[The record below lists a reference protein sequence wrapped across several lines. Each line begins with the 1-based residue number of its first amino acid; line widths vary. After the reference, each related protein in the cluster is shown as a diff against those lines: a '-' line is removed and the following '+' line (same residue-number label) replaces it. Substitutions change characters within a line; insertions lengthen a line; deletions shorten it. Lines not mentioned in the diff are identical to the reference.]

1 MTVMKTRIASFLCAA
16 SLSLLALSCNK
27 AVEPA
32 SVPGPG
38 LVTVTAT
45 IPALPGTRVAA
56 GDAETGLSWSWE
68 AGDKIA
74 VVGSMPS
81 VLDIDEGFSPQ
92 QASFTGKP
100 VSGDKFSIIYP
111 GTVTSLSGLE
121 ALTWDAQ
128 VQKGNDSKAH
138 LKYFAILSDVDAF
151 DVFTFDADWAAA
163 HGGNFRQG
171 GVLKLKFT
179 LPEGTTTVSK
189 ITLATDTPLFHASN
203 GEATV
208 SELNLSLEDVAL
220 GEDCVLTAW
229 MTTSWHDVAIPAG
242 TVLSF
247 TVAAGEKTWIRDIT
261 IAEEKVLKSGFVNT
275 ITLDGT
281 GWFDAGRYDGGKG
294 TEAEPWLISNATQL
308 GYMRDDLKGGEKRWF
323 KLVADIDMAEVADWE
338 PLNYA
343 SPYDKEIDF
352 DGGGH
357 TISNFTCDYGGAYP
371 SFFGVLFGTCH
382 DVTFSKAKIV
392 GTANSACGII
402 GGYAGTGDKRA
413 EILRVHV
420 QGTVTFTGNKT
431 GVGGMVGIV
440 GNGNITA
447 SSAFCKVTSGKNY
460 VGGLFGYDGG
470 KTIVRDCWT
479 AGSVIG
485 GQRVGGICGG
495 LIKDESAI
503 INCFSASAVTA
514 NFALGGIAGHCN
526 QDKGDGMTTR
536 MPKNVVEKSVA
547 WNSFVRATTVTPGDM
562 SHYSGGAVIGFTA
575 THNFLTDCVRKPAF
589 DFVDYSDLFG
599 LYDQENASEE
609 TPLVVVEVEGANYN
623 FPYHGKAAA
632 SGKTLSQVAQE
643 LGWSSE
649 VWDFSGDYPVHV
661 GQPPLVVDQAGSN
674 GQLGDFG
681 ENPFIQ

>member
-1 MTVMKTRIASFLCAA
+1 MKTRIAYILGAA
-16 SLSLLALSCNK
+16 ALLTLSCNK

-32 SVPGPG
+32 SVPEPG
-38 LVTVTAT
+38 LVTITAS
-45 IPALPGTRVAA
+45 IPEPGTRVAA

-74 VVGSMPS
+74 VIGTMPS
-81 VLDIDEGFSPQ
+81 VFDIDEGFQPQ

-100 VSGDKFSIIYP
+100 VSGDKFTIIYP
-111 GTVTSLSGLE
+111 GTVTSVSGLE

-128 VQKGNDSKAH
+128 VQTGNDSKAH
-138 LKYFAILSDVDAF
+138 LKYFALLSEVDGF
-151 DVFTFDADWAAA
+151 DTFTFSSDWAAA
-163 HGGNFRQG
+163 HGGAFRQG
-171 GVLKLKFT
+171 GVLKLKLT
-179 LPEGTTTVSK
+179 LPEGTTAVTKVTVAS
-189 ITLATDTPLFHASN
+189 ATPFIHAGN
-203 GEATV
+203 GEALTG
-208 SELNLSLEDVAL
+208 ELNLTLSDATL
-220 GEDCVLTAW
+220 GEDRVLTAW
-229 MTTSWHDVAIPAG
+229 MTTSWFDETLPAG

-281 GWFDAGRYDGGKG
+281 GWFDAGRYEGGKG
-294 TEAEPWLISNATQL
+294 TEAEPWLIANATQL

-323 KLVADIDMAEVADWE
+323 KLVADIDMAEVTGWE

-352 DGGGH
+352 DGDGH

-371 SFFGVLFGTCH
+371 SFFGVLYGTCH

-402 GGYAGTGDKRA
+402 GGYLGTGDKHA
-413 EILRVHV
+413 EVLRVHV

-431 GVGGMVGIV
+431 GVGGLAGIV

-447 SSAFCKVTSGKNY
+447 SSAYCKVTSGKNY

-479 AGSVIG
+479 AGTVIG

-503 INCFSASAVTA
+503 YNSYSASAVTA
-514 NFALGGIAGHCN
+514 AFAIGGIAGHCN
-526 QDKGDGMTTR
+526 QDKGDNMTTR
-536 MPKNVVEKSVA
+536 MPKNVVEKCVA
-547 WNSFVRATTVTPGDM
+547 WNAMVRSNSFTEGDK
-562 SHYSGGAVIGFTA
+562 SHYSGAAIVGFTS
-575 THNFLTDCVRKPAF
+575 THNFLTDCVRRPDL
-589 DFVDYSDLFG
+589 DFLDYSDLFV

-609 TPLVVVEVEGANYN
+609 TPLVVKEVEDAKYN

-632 SGKTLSQVAQE
+632 EGKTLSQVAQE
-643 LGWSSE
+643 LGWSAE
-649 VWDFSGDYPVHV
+649 VWDLSGDYPVHV
-661 GQPPLVVDQAGSN
+661 GQPALVVDQAGSN

>member
-1 MTVMKTRIASFLCAA
+1 MKTRIAYILSAA
-16 SLSLLALSCNK
+16 LLPLLALSCNK
-27 AVEPA
+27 AAESA
-32 SVPGPG
+32 IDG
-38 LVTVTAT
+38 TVTITAS
-45 IPALPGTRVAA
+45 IPDQPGTRVAA
-56 GDAETGLSWSWE
+56 GDAETGLSWAWE
-68 AGDKIA
+68 AGDKIT
-74 VVGSMPS
+74 VIGTMPS
-81 VLDIDEGFSPQ
+81 VFDIQEGFTPQ
-92 QASFTGKP
+92 QASFKGKP
-100 VSGDKFSIIYP
+100 VSGDKYSIIYP
-111 GTVTSLSGLE
+111 GTATSVSSLE
-121 ALTWDAQ
+121 AMTWDVQ
-128 VQKGNDSKAH
+128 VQTGNDSKAH
-138 LKYFAILSDVDAF
+138 LKYFALLSDVDAF
-151 DVFTFDADWAAA
+151 ETFEFGADWAAA
-163 HGGNFRQG
+163 HGGSFKQG
-171 GVLKLKFT
+171 GVLKLRFT
-179 LPEGTTTVSK
+179 LPEETTAVTKV
-189 ITLATDTPLFHASN
+189 TLATSEPLFHAGN
-203 GEATV
+203 GDALA
-208 SELNLSLEDVAL
+208 SELNLTLNEATL
-220 GEDCVLTAW
+220 GEDHVLTGW
-229 MTTSWHDVAIPAG
+229 MTTSWHDVTIPAG
-242 TVLSF
+242 TVVSF

-323 KLVADIDMAEVADWE
+323 KLVADIDMADVTGWE

-352 DGGGH
+352 DGDGH

-402 GGYAGTGDKRA
+402 GGYAGTGDKHA

-420 QGTVTFTGNKT
+420 QGNVTFTGNKT
-431 GVGGMVGIV
+431 GVGGMVGII

-447 SSAFCKVTSGKNY
+447 SSANCKVSSGKNY

-470 KTIVRDCWT
+470 KTTVRDCWT

-485 GQRVGGICGG
+485 NQRVGGICGG

-503 INCFSASAVTA
+503 INCYSASAVTA
-514 NFALGGIAGHCN
+514 GFAIAGIAGHCN
-526 QDKGDGMTTR
+526 QDKGDNMTGR
-536 MPKNVVEKSVA
+536 MPKNVFEKCVA
-547 WNSFVRATTVTPGDM
+547 WNTFVRSSSFLEGDK
-562 SHYSGGAVIGFTA
+562 SHYSGGAVVGFTA
-575 THNFLTDCVRKPAF
+575 THNFLTDCVRRPDL
-589 DFVDYSDLFG
+589 DFLDYSDLFV

-632 SGKTLSQVAQE
+632 EGKTLSQVAQE
-643 LGWSSE
+643 LGWSAE

-661 GQPPLVVDQAGSN
+661 GQPALVVDQAGSN
-674 GQLGDFG
+674 GQLGGFG

>member
-1 MTVMKTRIASFLCAA
+1 MKTRIAYILGAA
-16 SLSLLALSCNK
+16 ALLTLSCNK

-32 SVPGPG
+32 SVPEPG
-38 LVTVTAT
+38 LVTITAS
-45 IPALPGTRVAA
+45 IPDQPGTRVAA

-74 VVGSMPS
+74 VIGTMPS
-81 VLDIDEGFSPQ
+81 VFDIDEGFQPQ

-100 VSGDKFSIIYP
+100 VSGDKFTIIYP

-138 LKYFAILSDVDAF
+138 LKYFAVLSDVNAF
-151 DVFTFDADWAAA
+151 DSFTFGADWAAE
-163 HGGNFRQG
+163 HGGTFKQG
-171 GVLKLKFT
+171 GVLKLKMT
-179 LPEGTTTVSK
+179 LPAETTAVTKV
-189 ITLATDTPLFHASN
+189 TLATASPLFYASN
-203 GEATV
+203 GDTPV
-208 SELNLSLEDVAL
+208 SELNLVLDEATL
-220 GEDCVLTAW
+220 GEDHVLTAW
-229 MTTSWHDVAIPAG
+229 MTTSWHDVTIPAG
-242 TVLSF
+242 TVISF
-247 TVAAGEKTWIRDIT
+247 TVAAGEKTWVRDIT

-275 ITLDGT
+275 ITLDGE

-323 KLVADIDMAEVADWE
+323 KLVADIDMADVTGWE

-352 DGGGH
+352 DGDGH

-371 SFFGVLFGTCH
+371 SFFGVLYGTCH

-402 GGYAGTGDKRA
+402 GGYAGTGDKHA

-420 QGTVTFTGNKT
+420 QGTVTMTGNKT
-431 GVGGMVGIV
+431 GVGGLAGIL
-440 GNGNITA
+440 GNANVSE

-470 KTIVRDCWT
+470 KTTVRDCWT

-485 GQRVGGICGG
+485 SQRVGGICGG

-514 NFALGGIAGHCN
+514 GFAIGGIAGHCN
-526 QDKGDGMTTR
+526 QDKGDNMTTR
-536 MPKNVVEKSVA
+536 MPKNVFEKCIA
-547 WNSFVRATTVTPGDM
+547 WNALVRSNAFVEGDK
-562 SHYSGGAVIGFTA
+562 SHYSGGAVVGFTS
-575 THNFLTDCVRKPAF
+575 THNFLTDCVRRPDF
-589 DFVDYSDLFG
+589 DFLDYSDLFG

-632 SGKTLSQVAQE
+632 EGKTLSQVAQE
-643 LGWSSE
+643 LGWSAE

-661 GQPPLVVDQAGSN
+661 GQPALVVDQAGSN

-681 ENPFIQ
+681 ENPFI

>member
-208 SELNLSLEDVAL
+208 NELNLSLEDVAL

-338 PLNYA
+338 PLNSA

-402 GGYAGTGDKRA
+402 GGYAGTGDKHA

-440 GNGNITA
+440 D
-447 SSAFCKVTSGKNY
+447 

-479 AGSVIG
+479 AGSVVG

-514 NFALGGIAGHCN
+514 SFAIGGIAGHCN
-526 QDKGDGMTTR
+526 QDKGDGATTR
-536 MPKNVVEKSVA
+536 MPKNVVEKTVA
-547 WNSFVRATTVTPGDM
+547 WNSFVRATTMTP
-562 SHYSGGAVIGFTA
+562 
-575 THNFLTDCVRKPAF
+575 DCVRKPEF

-632 SGKTLSQVAQE
+632 AGKTLSQVAQE
-643 LGWSSE
+643 LGWSAE

>member
-1 MTVMKTRIASFLCAA
+1 MKTRIAYILCAA
-16 SLSLLALSCNK
+16 MLPLLPLSCNK
-27 AVEPA
+27 AAESLPE
-32 SVPGPG
+32 G
-38 LVTVTAT
+38 TVTITAS
-45 IPALPGTRVAA
+45 IPDQPGTRVAA

-74 VVGSMPS
+74 VIGTMPS
-81 VLDIDEGFSPQ
+81 VFDIDEGFTPQ

-100 VSGDKFSIIYP
+100 VSGDSYTIIYP
-111 GTVTSLSGLE
+111 GTVTSVSGLE
-121 ALTWDAQ
+121 AMTFEGQ
-128 VQKGNDSKAH
+128 VQKGNGSKAH
-138 LKYFAILSDVDAF
+138 LKYFAVLSDVNAF
-151 DVFTFDADWAAA
+151 DTFEFGADWAAA
-163 HGGNFRQG
+163 HGGTFRQG
-171 GVLKLKFT
+171 GVLKLKLT
-179 LPEGTTTVSK
+179 LPEGTTTVNK
-189 ITLATDTPLFHASN
+189 ITFSTATPLFHAGN
-203 GEATV
+203 GEALTG
-208 SELNLSLEDVAL
+208 ELSLSLQDITL
-220 GEDCVLTAW
+220 GEDRVLTAW
-229 MTTSWHDVAIPAG
+229 MTTSWFDETLPDG

-261 IAEEKVLKSGFVNT
+261 LAGEKVIKSGFVNT

-323 KLVADIDMAEVADWE
+323 KLVADIDMADVTGWE

-352 DGGGH
+352 DGDGH

-402 GGYAGTGDKRA
+402 GGYAGTGDKHA
-413 EILRVHV
+413 EVLRVHV
-420 QGTVTFTGNKT
+420 DGSVTLTGNKT
-431 GVGGMVGIV
+431 GVGGMFGIL
-440 GNGNITA
+440 GNANVTA
-447 SSAFCKVTSGKNY
+447 SSAFCKVTSERNY

-470 KTIVRDCWT
+470 KAIVRDCWT
-479 AGSVIG
+479 AGTVIG
-485 GQRVGGICGG
+485 NQRVGGICGG

-503 INCFSASAVTA
+503 INCYSAAAVTA

-526 QDKGDGMTTR
+526 QDKGDNMTTR

-547 WNSFVRATTVTPGDM
+547 WNSFVRATVVTPGDM
-562 SHYSGGAVIGFTA
+562 SHYSGGAIVGFTA
-575 THNFLTDCVRKPAF
+575 THNFLTDCVRRPDL
-589 DFVDYSDLFG
+589 DFVDYSDLFT

-609 TPLVVVEVEGANYN
+609 TPLVVAEVEGATYN

-632 SGKTLSQVAQE
+632 AGKTLSQVAQE
-643 LGWSSE
+643 LGWSAE

-661 GQPPLVVDQAGSN
+661 GQPALVVDQAGSS

>member
-1 MTVMKTRIASFLCAA
+1 MKTRIAYILGAA
-16 SLSLLALSCNK
+16 ALLTLSCNK

-32 SVPGPG
+32 SVPEPG
-38 LVTVTAT
+38 LVTITAS
-45 IPALPGTRVAA
+45 IPDQPGTRVAA

-74 VVGSMPS
+74 VIGTMPS
-81 VLDIDEGFSPQ
+81 VFDIDEGFQPQ

-100 VSGDKFSIIYP
+100 VSGDKFTIIYP

-138 LKYFAILSDVDAF
+138 LKYFAVLSDVNAF
-151 DVFTFDADWAAA
+151 DSFTFGADWAAE
-163 HGGNFRQG
+163 HGGTFKQG
-171 GVLKLKFT
+171 GVLKLKMT
-179 LPEGTTTVSK
+179 LPAETTAVMK
-189 ITLATDTPLFHASN
+189 VTLATASPLFYASN
-203 GEATV
+203 GDTPV
-208 SELNLSLEDVAL
+208 SELNLVLDEATL
-220 GEDCVLTAW
+220 GEDHVLTAW
-229 MTTSWHDVAIPAG
+229 MTTSWHDVTIPAG
-242 TVLSF
+242 TVISF
-247 TVAAGEKTWIRDIT
+247 TVAAGDKTWVRDIT

-275 ITLDGT
+275 ITLDGE

-323 KLVADIDMAEVADWE
+323 KLVADIDMADVTGWE

-352 DGGGH
+352 DGDGH

-371 SFFGVLFGTCH
+371 SFFGVLYGTCH

-402 GGYAGTGDKRA
+402 GGYAGTGDKHA

-431 GVGGMVGIV
+431 GVGGMVGII

-447 SSAFCKVTSGKNY
+447 SSAYCKVSSGKNY

-470 KTIVRDCWT
+470 KTTVRDCWT

-503 INCFSASAVTA
+503 INCYSASAVTA
-514 NFALGGIAGHCN
+514 GFAIGGIAGHCN
-526 QDKGDGMTTR
+526 QDKGDNMTTR
-536 MPKNVVEKSVA
+536 MPKNVFEKCIA
-547 WNSFVRATTVTPGDM
+547 WNTLVRSNAFVEGDK
-562 SHYSGGAVIGFTA
+562 SHYSGGAVVGFTS
-575 THNFLTDCVRKPAF
+575 THNFLTDCVSRPGF
-589 DFVDYSDLFG
+589 DFLDYSDLFV
-599 LYDQENASEE
+599 LYDQENASED

-632 SGKTLSQVAQE
+632 EGKTVSQVAQE
-643 LGWSSE
+643 LGWSAE

-661 GQPPLVVDQAGSN
+661 GQPALVVDQSGSN
-674 GQLGDFG
+674 GQIGDFD
-681 ENPFIQ
+681 ENPFI

>member
-1 MTVMKTRIASFLCAA
+1 MKTRIAYILGAA
-16 SLSLLALSCNK
+16 ALLTLSCNK

-32 SVPGPG
+32 SVPEPG
-38 LVTVTAT
+38 LVTITAS
-45 IPALPGTRVAA
+45 IPDQPGTRVAA

-74 VVGSMPS
+74 VIGTMPS
-81 VLDIDEGFSPQ
+81 VFDIDEGFQPQ

-100 VSGDKFSIIYP
+100 VSGDKFTIIYP

-138 LKYFAILSDVDAF
+138 LKYFAVLSDVNAF
-151 DVFTFDADWAAA
+151 DSFTFGADWAAE
-163 HGGNFRQG
+163 HGGTFKQG
-171 GVLKLKFT
+171 GVLKLKMT
-179 LPEGTTTVSK
+179 LPAETTAVMK
-189 ITLATDTPLFHASN
+189 VTLATASPLFYASN
-203 GEATV
+203 GDTPV
-208 SELNLSLEDVAL
+208 SELNLVLDEATL
-220 GEDCVLTAW
+220 GEDHVLTAW
-229 MTTSWHDVAIPAG
+229 MTTSWHDVTIPAG
-242 TVLSF
+242 TVISF
-247 TVAAGEKTWIRDIT
+247 TVAAGDKTWVRDIT

-275 ITLDGT
+275 ITLDGE

-323 KLVADIDMAEVADWE
+323 KLVADIDMADVTGWE

-352 DGGGH
+352 DGDGH

-371 SFFGVLFGTCH
+371 SFFGVLYGTCH

-402 GGYAGTGDKRA
+402 GGYAGTGDKHA

-431 GVGGMVGIV
+431 GVGGMVGII

-447 SSAFCKVTSGKNY
+447 SSAYCKVSSGKNY

-470 KTIVRDCWT
+470 KTTVRDCWT

-503 INCFSASAVTA
+503 INCYSASAVTA
-514 NFALGGIAGHCN
+514 GFAIGGIAGHCN
-526 QDKGDGMTTR
+526 QDKGDNMTTR
-536 MPKNVVEKSVA
+536 MPKNVFEKCIA
-547 WNSFVRATTVTPGDM
+547 WNTLVRSNAFVEGDK
-562 SHYSGGAVIGFTA
+562 SHYSGGAVVGFTS
-575 THNFLTDCVRKPAF
+575 THNFLTDCVRRPGF
-589 DFVDYSDLFG
+589 DFLDYSDLFV
-599 LYDQENASEE
+599 LYDQENASED

-632 SGKTLSQVAQE
+632 EGKTVSQVAQE
-643 LGWSSE
+643 LGWSAE

-661 GQPPLVVDQAGSN
+661 GQPALVVDQSGSN
-674 GQLGDFG
+674 GQIGDFD
-681 ENPFIQ
+681 ENPFI

>member
-1 MTVMKTRIASFLCAA
+1 MKTRIAYILCAA
-16 SLSLLALSCNK
+16 ALLTLSCNK

-32 SVPGPG
+32 SVPETG
-38 LVTVTAT
+38 LVTITAS
-45 IPALPGTRVAA
+45 IPDQSGTRVAA

-74 VVGSMPS
+74 VIGTMPS
-81 VLDIDEGFSPQ
+81 VFDIDEGFQPQ

-100 VSGDKFSIIYP
+100 VSGDKFTIIYP
-111 GTVTSLSGLE
+111 GTVTSVSGLE

-138 LKYFAILSDVDAF
+138 LKYFAVLSDVDAF
-151 DVFTFDADWAAA
+151 DSFTFGADWAAA
-163 HGGNFRQG
+163 HGGAFRQG
-171 GVLKLKFT
+171 GVLKLKMT
-179 LPEGTTTVSK
+179 LPEETTAVTKV
-189 ITLATDTPLFHASN
+189 TLATATPLFHAGN
-203 GEATV
+203 GEALTG
-208 SELNLSLEDVAL
+208 ELNLTLEDATL
-220 GEDCVLTAW
+220 GEDHVLTAW
-229 MTTSWHDVAIPAG
+229 MTTSWFDDTLPAG

-247 TVAAGEKTWIRDIT
+247 TVAAGEKTWIRDVT
-261 IAEEKVLKSGFVNT
+261 VAEEKVLKSGFVNK

-323 KLVADIDMAEVADWE
+323 KLVADIDMADVTGWE

-352 DGGGH
+352 DGDGH

-371 SFFGVLFGTCH
+371 SFFGVLYGTCH

-402 GGYAGTGDKRA
+402 GGYAGTGDKHA

-440 GNGNITA
+440 GNANITA
-447 SSAFCKVTSGKNY
+447 SSAYCKVTSGKNY

-470 KTIVRDCWT
+470 KAIVRDCWT

-485 GQRVGGICGG
+485 NQRVGGICGG
-495 LIKDESAI
+495 LIKDESAL
-503 INCFSASAVTA
+503 INCYSATAVTA
-514 NFALGGIAGHCN
+514 NFALGGLAGHCN

-536 MPKNVVEKSVA
+536 MPKNVVEKSIA
-547 WNSFVRATTVTPGDM
+547 WNSFVRAVSVTPGDV
-562 SHYSGGAVIGFTA
+562 SHYSGGAVVGFTA
-575 THNFLTDCVRKPAF
+575 THNFLTDCVRKPDF
-589 DFVDYSDLFG
+589 DFVDYSDLFS

-623 FPYHGKAAA
+623 YPYHGKAAA
-632 SGKTLSQVAQE
+632 AGKTVSQIAQE
-643 LGWSSE
+643 LGWSAE

-661 GQPPLVVDQAGSN
+661 GQPALVVDQAGSN

-681 ENPFIQ
+681 ENPFI

>member
-1 MTVMKTRIASFLCAA
+1 MKKRIAYILCAA
-16 SLSLLALSCNK
+16 LLPLLPLSCNK
-27 AVEPA
+27 AAESLPEN
-32 SVPGPG
+32 
-38 LVTVTAT
+38 TVTITAS
-45 IPALPGTRVAA
+45 IPDQPGTRVAA

-74 VVGSMPS
+74 VIGTMPS
-81 VLDIDEGFSPQ
+81 VFDIDEGFGPQ

-100 VSGDKFSIIYP
+100 VSGDSYTIIYP
-111 GTVTSLSGLE
+111 GTTTSVSGLE
-121 ALTWDAQ
+121 ALTFEGQ
-128 VQKGNDSKAH
+128 VQEGNDSKAH
-138 LKYFAILSDVDAF
+138 LKYFAVLSDVDAF
-151 DVFTFDADWAAA
+151 DTFAFGADWAAA
-163 HGGNFRQG
+163 HGGSFKQG
-171 GVLKLKFT
+171 GVLKLKLT
-179 LPEGTTTVSK
+179 LPAGTETVNKVTIS
-189 ITLATDTPLFHASN
+189 TATPLFHTGN
-203 GEATV
+203 GEAL
-208 SELNLSLEDVAL
+208 SGELSLGLADVTL
-220 GEDCVLTAW
+220 GEDPVLTAW
-229 MTTSWHDVAIPAG
+229 MTTSWFDETLPAG

-247 TVAAGEKTWIRDIT
+247 AVAAGEKTWLRDIT
-261 IAEEKVLKSGFVNT
+261 LAEEKAIKSGFVNT

-323 KLVADIDMAEVADWE
+323 KLVADIDMAEVTGWE

-352 DGGGH
+352 DGDGH
-357 TISNFTCDYGGAYP
+357 TISNFTCDYGGNYP

-402 GGYAGTGDKRA
+402 GGYAGTGDKHA
-413 EILRVHV
+413 EVLRVHV
-420 QGTVTFTGNKT
+420 DGSVTLTGNKT
-431 GVGGMVGIV
+431 GVGGMFGIL
-440 GNGNITA
+440 GNANVTA
-447 SSAFCKVTSGKNY
+447 SSAFCKVTSERNY

-470 KTIVRDCWT
+470 KAVVRDCWT
-479 AGSVIG
+479 AGTVIG
-485 GQRVGGICGG
+485 NQRVGGICGG

-503 INCFSASAVTA
+503 YNSFSASAVTA
-514 NFALGGIAGHCN
+514 GFAIGGIAGHCN
-526 QDKGDGMTTR
+526 QDKGDNMTGR
-536 MPKNVVEKSVA
+536 MPKNVVEKSIA
-547 WNSFVRATTVTPGDM
+547 WNTFVRAASVTPGDM
-562 SHYSGGAVIGFTA
+562 SHYSGGAIVGFTA
-575 THNFLTDCVRKPAF
+575 THNFLTDCVRRPDL

-632 SGKTLSQVAQE
+632 AGKTLSQVAQE

-674 GQLGDFG
+674 GQLGDFD
-681 ENPFIQ
+681 ENPFI

>member
-1 MTVMKTRIASFLCAA
+1 MKTRIAYILGAA
-16 SLSLLALSCNK
+16 ALLTLSCNK

-32 SVPGPG
+32 SVPEPG
-38 LVTVTAT
+38 LVTITAS
-45 IPALPGTRVAA
+45 IPDQPGTRVAA

-74 VVGSMPS
+74 VIGTMPS
-81 VLDIDEGFSPQ
+81 VFDIDEGFQPQ

-100 VSGDKFSIIYP
+100 VSGDKFTIIYP

-138 LKYFAILSDVDAF
+138 LKYFAVLSDVNAF
-151 DVFTFDADWAAA
+151 DSFTFGADWAAE
-163 HGGNFRQG
+163 HGGTFKQG
-171 GVLKLKFT
+171 GVLKLKMT
-179 LPEGTTTVSK
+179 LPAETTAVTKV
-189 ITLATDTPLFHASN
+189 TLATASPLFYASN
-203 GEATV
+203 GDTPV
-208 SELNLSLEDVAL
+208 SELNLVLDEATL
-220 GEDCVLTAW
+220 GEDHVLTAW
-229 MTTSWHDVAIPAG
+229 MTTSWHDVTIPAG
-242 TVLSF
+242 TVISF
-247 TVAAGEKTWIRDIT
+247 TVAAGEKTWVRDIT

-275 ITLDGT
+275 ITLDGE

-323 KLVADIDMAEVADWE
+323 KLVADIDMADVTGWE

-352 DGGGH
+352 DGDGH

-371 SFFGVLFGTCH
+371 SFFGVLYGTCH

-402 GGYAGTGDKRA
+402 GGYAGTGDKHA

-420 QGTVTFTGNKT
+420 QGTVTMTGNKT
-431 GVGGMVGIV
+431 GVGGLAGIL
-440 GNGNITA
+440 GNANVSE

-470 KTIVRDCWT
+470 KTTVRDCWS
-479 AGSVIG
+479 AGTVIG
-485 GQRVGGICGG
+485 DQRVGGICGG
-495 LIKDESAI
+495 LIKDESAL
-503 INCFSASAVTA
+503 INCYSAAAVSAKYA
-514 NFALGGIAGHCN
+514 IGGIAGHCN
-526 QDKGDGMTTR
+526 QDKGDNPATR
-536 MPKNVVEKSVA
+536 TPKNVYEKCIA
-547 WNSFVRATTVTPGDM
+547 WNSMVRSSAFLAGDNT
-562 SHYSGGAVIGFTA
+562 HYSGGAILGFTA
-575 THNFLTDCVRKPAF
+575 THSFMTDCIRRPDL
-589 DFVDYSDLFG
+589 DFLDYSDLFV
-599 LYDQENASEE
+599 LYDQENASED
-609 TPLVVVEVEGANYN
+609 TPLVIVEVEGANYN

-632 SGKTLSQVAQE
+632 EGKTLSQVAQE
-643 LGWSSE
+643 LGWSAE

-661 GQPPLVVDQAGSN
+661 GQPALVVDQSGSN
-674 GQLGDFG
+674 GQIGDFD
-681 ENPFIQ
+681 ENPFI

>member
-1 MTVMKTRIASFLCAA
+1 MKTRIAYILGAA
-16 SLSLLALSCNK
+16 ALLTLSCNK

-32 SVPGPG
+32 SVPEPG
-38 LVTVTAT
+38 LVTITAS
-45 IPALPGTRVAA
+45 IPDQPGTRVAA

-74 VVGSMPS
+74 VIGTMPS
-81 VLDIDEGFSPQ
+81 VFDIDEGFQPQ

-100 VSGDKFSIIYP
+100 VSGDKFTIIYP

-121 ALTWDAQ
+121 ALTFDAQ

-138 LKYFAILSDVDAF
+138 LKYFAVLSDVNAF
-151 DVFTFDADWAAA
+151 NSFTFGADWAAE
-163 HGGNFRQG
+163 HGGTFRQG
-171 GVLKLKFT
+171 GVLKLKMT
-179 LPEGTTTVSK
+179 LPAETTAVTKV
-189 ITLATDTPLFHASN
+189 TLATASPLFYASN
-203 GEATV
+203 GDTPV
-208 SELNLSLEDVAL
+208 SELNLVLDEATL
-220 GEDCVLTAW
+220 GEDHVLTAW
-229 MTTSWHDVAIPAG
+229 MTTSWHDVTIPAG
-242 TVLSF
+242 TVISF

-323 KLVADIDMAEVADWE
+323 KLVADIDMAEVTGWE

-352 DGGGH
+352 DGSGH

-402 GGYAGTGDKRA
+402 GGYAGTGDKHA

-447 SSAFCKVTSGKNY
+447 SSAFCKVSSGKNY

-470 KTIVRDCWT
+470 KTVIRDCWT
-479 AGSVIG
+479 AGSVNG

-514 NFALGGIAGHCN
+514 GFAIGGIAGHCN
-526 QDKGDGMTTR
+526 QDKGDNMTTR
-536 MPKNVVEKSVA
+536 MPKNVFEKCIA
-547 WNSFVRATTVTPGDM
+547 WNALVRSNAFVEGDK
-562 SHYSGGAVIGFTA
+562 SHYSGGAVVGFTS
-575 THNFLTDCVRKPAF
+575 THNFLTDCIRRPDF
-589 DFVDYSDLFG
+589 DFLDYSDLFG

-623 FPYHGKAAA
+623 YPYHGKAAA
-632 SGKTLSQVAQE
+632 AGKTLSQVAQE